1 MKTDDRRKRPWK
13 KLRVIVEV
21 SVPPTSRLSES
32 HLSRA
37 LLSELPSS
45 LLMSNGAASRLTPLR
60 VKVFSTFWPAFLRK
74 EKGLPINF
82 NRPKKQPVADE
93 NRGL

>member
-37 LLSELPSS
+37 LLAELPSS
-45 LLMSNGAASRLTPLR
+45 L
-60 VKVFSTFWPAFLRK
+60 
-74 EKGLPINF
+74 
-82 NRPKKQPVADE
+82 
-93 NRGL
+93 